1 MMVSLMKDQPPMDIA
16 LIALGANLPSQA
28 GTPAQTLA
36 AALAQLD
43 HGPVRVAAVSRFY
56 ETPCFPVG
64 AGPDYVNA
72 AAVVHGALSA
82 DALLARLH
90 EIEAEFGRARLTRWG
105 MRTLDLD
112 LLAFGAQ
119 VLPDRAGQAAWMEL
133 PAEAQRLRAP
143 DQLVVPHPRLQDRA
157 FVLVPLADVAADWVH
172 PVTQQSVANMLA
184 ALDPAEVAQVRAIP
198 GPPTA

>member
-1 MMVSLMKDQPPMDIA
+1 MTVSLMKDQPPMDVA
-16 LIALGANLPSQA
+16 LIALGANLPSHV

-43 HGPVRVAAVSRFY
+43 HGLVRVAAVSCFY

-72 AAVVHGALSA
+72 AAVLHSALSA

-119 VLPDRAGQAAWMEL
+119 VLPDRAAQVAWMEL
-133 PAEAQRLRAP
+133 PADAQRLRAP
-143 DQLVVPHPRLQDRA
+143 NQLVLPHPRLQDRA

-172 PVTQQSVANMLA
+172 PITQRSVAHMLA
-184 ALDPAEVAQVRAIP
+184 ALDPADVAQVRAIP
-198 GPPTA
+198 RPPTL

>member
-1 MMVSLMKDQPPMDIA
+1 
-16 LIALGANLPSQA
+16 
-28 GTPAQTLA
+28 
-36 AALAQLD
+36 
-43 HGPVRVAAVSRFY
+43 
-56 ETPCFPVG
+56 
-64 AGPDYVNA
+64 
-72 AAVVHGALSA
+72 
-82 DALLARLH
+82 
-90 EIEAEFGRARLTRWG
+90 

-119 VLPDRAGQAAWMEL
+119 VLPDRAAQVAWMEL
-133 PAEAQRLRAP
+133 PADAQHLHAP

-172 PVTQQSVANMLA
+172 PVTQRSVANMLA